1 MFGQLPFPR
10 FSDPLTGSGK
20 FSEKLKWNSKRY
32 KVLLG
37 FYFYQYTIYLYMYLL
52 GLQRAKK
59 LN

>member
-20 FSEKLKWNSKRY
+20 FSEKLKANSKRY

-37 FYFYQYTIYLYMYLL
+37 FYQAFATR
-52 GLQRAKK
+52 GK
-59 LN
+59 LRSAT